1 MVRDAYDA
9 GKSRFGSLLS
19 VGHSSKTDKLFM
31 RGPGGR
37 GEVEVAVS
45 GIADQSSQDSGPHSP
60 VQLSK
65 RGFGIGLGTIVRKAA
80 SAASVAAKQAY
91 AAAAAAAMNSDAE
104 MLPLKC
110 CLMSI
115 SLPWD
120 YIAHDLLFKGSP
132 PLNM

>member
-1 MVRDAYDA
+1 M
-9 GKSRFGSLLS
+9 
-19 VGHSSKTDKLFM
+19 
-31 RGPGGR
+31 
-37 GEVEVAVS
+37 
-45 GIADQSSQDSGPHSP
+45 
-60 VQLSK
+60 QLSK

-91 AAAAAAAMNSDAE
+91 AAAAAATMNSDAE

-120 YIAHDLLFKGSP
+120 YIAHDLLFKVSP
-132 PLNM
+132 SNLPRIQY